1 LNNLEIGLI
10 AMSTRKA
17 QFERNIPLLYI
28 AQPTSGYTL
37 VNMQNTFRSSEKHI
51 LPASI
56 PVEKKAF
63 QVEKM
68 TEEDQFLV
76 EEESFE
82 LHTETRVEDVI
93 DYGKPRI
100 EQDKEN
106 SRILKEKEIK
116 TEIPEEVDHAP
127 LFRKPFKLMD
137 NREKVQFLINKPKYI
152 PKVNCEILTE
162 DETIIGVIDN
172 FKEGIVLV
180 DPIYGNME
188 PLHIPIGS
196 ILEIKMKQEVL

>member
-1 LNNLEIGLI
+1 LNNSEIGLI
-10 AMSTRKA
+10 AMSTRKT

-37 VNMQNTFRSSEKHI
+37 VNMQNTFTSTEKHI

-68 TEEDQFLV
+68 AEDNHIQV
-76 EEESFE
+76 EEESIE
-82 LHTETRVEDVI
+82 LHNETRIEEVM
-93 DYGKPRI
+93 DYGKPKI
-100 EQDKEN
+100 EPVNDN
-106 SRILKEKEIK
+106 SRILKQTEIK
-116 TEIPEEVDHAP
+116 TEISEEDESAP
-127 LFRKPFKLMD
+127 VFRKPFKLMD

-152 PKVNCEILTE
+152 PKVICEILTE